1 MTKVVSRQQKSI
13 SNKNNFL
20 NFFTNMKSKVDYQQK
35 IEDEKLLE
43 MIKEAHK
50 EWKNSETFFDNA
62 TDPDLI
68 DYAIFKVEA
77 NRTKFRY
84 LIKQAKEKGLQVQ
97 F

>member
-1 MTKVVSRQQKSI
+1 MSKVVIQKEENL
-13 SNKNNFL
+13 SNKSNFL
-20 NFFTNMKSKVDYQQK
+20 SFFTNIKSKVNAQQK
-35 IEDEKLLE
+35 LEEEKLIK

-50 EWKNSETFFDNA
+50 EWENSETYFNNA

-84 LIKQAKEKGLQVQ
+84 LIKQAKEKGIQVQ
-97 F
+97 L

>member
-1 MTKVVSRQQKSI
+1 MSKAVIQKNRGLSRKQNLFS
-13 SNKNNFL
+13 
-20 NFFTNMKSKVDYQQK
+20 FFTNIKSKTNSQK
-35 IEDEKLLE
+35 KYEEEKLIE

-50 EWKNSETFFDNA
+50 EWKNSETYFNNA

-84 LIKQAKEKGLQVQ
+84 LIKVAKEKGIQVEL
-97 F
+97 